1 MDARAYVHYLL
12 TGGRL
17 FVYGTLM
24 RGEEAHGK
32 LRGARFLGE
41 ARTRPRYGLRTLGDD
56 FEALVQGGRDAVP
69 GELYEVSLAKLLEL
83 DEWEYDIYLRDYI
96 YLEDGSVADAYVLRT

>member
-24 RGEEAHGK
+24 RSEEAHGK
-32 LRGARFLGE
+32 LHGARFLGPV
-41 ARTRPRYGLRTLGDD
+41 RTRPRYGLRTLGYD
-56 FEALVQGGRDAVP
+56 FEALVEGGREAVP
-69 GELYEVSLAKLLEL
+69 GELYQVSFDKLLEL
-83 DEWEYDIYLRDYI
+83 DEWEYDIYSRDYV
-96 YLEDGSVADAYVLRT
+96 YLQDGGVADAYLLRW